1 MKKGTKKK
9 ARNAKTEMSRARII
23 AQPVQTLEGYQN
35 ILRDV
40 RGILDRAARLA
51 YKAVNHA
58 RITAYWEVGWRMV
71 RGELEN
77 KGRANYGARLVAN
90 MAKDLGISRYELA
103 RMMDFYRTYPIVAT
117 VPQQLSWSHI
127 RELLPLVEE
136 KRKFYELKA
145 VDEKWSVIEL
155 RRSIRRN
162 LYEQFKKDHRAI
174 PVKKLPSLPASEGI
188 FKERYHFDFLDLNRD
203 FSERELEDA
212 LCERAIQV
220 LTELGKHFSLVGR
233 QVKILIDGNWES
245 IDLVFF
251 HTRIHCYILV
261 ELKKEK
267 FKKDFVGQMN
277 GYIEYYRHHEETE
290 KDNPTIGLILCKN
303 IGYEEAVYA
312 LGGLE
317 KKIFVAKYQVN
328 LPTKKELTAELKSL
342 DGDSAE

>member
-1 MKKGTKKK
+1 
-9 ARNAKTEMSRARII
+9 
-23 AQPVQTLEGYQN
+23 
-35 ILRDV
+35 
-40 RGILDRAARLA
+40 
-51 YKAVNHA
+51 
-58 RITAYWEVGWRMV
+58 MV

-77 KGRANYGARLVAN
+77 KNRADYGLRLVAN
-90 MAKDLGISRYELA
+90 MARDIGMSRYELA

-127 RELLPLVEE
+127 RELLPLPEE
-136 KRKFYELKA
+136 KRKFYELKTA
-145 VDEKWSVIEL
+145 DNRWSISKL
-155 RRSIRRN
+155 RSAIRRN
-162 LYEQFKKDHRAI
+162 IYEEFKRGHRTI
-174 PVKKLPSLPASEGI
+174 PVKKLPSLPASDGL
-188 FKERYHFDFLDLNRD
+188 FKTSYDFDFLELNRD
-203 FSERELEDA
+203 FSERELEDG

-277 GYIEYYRHHEETE
+277 GYIEYYRHHEESDG
-290 KDNPTIGLILCKN
+290 DNPTIGLILCKDV
-303 IGYEEAVYA
+303 GYEEAVYA

-317 KKIFVAKYQVN
+317 KKIFVARYQVN
-328 LPTKKELTAELKSL
+328 LPTQKAITRELKSL
-342 DGDSAE
+342 DDEGQV

>member
-1 MKKGTKKK
+1 MGKSSKGKTGITGGQLPAK
-9 ARNAKTEMSRARII
+9 AVAVLK
-23 AQPVQTLEGYQN
+23 GYQQ
-35 ILRDV
+35 ILQDV
-40 RGILDRAARLA
+40 RAILGRAVLLAHKAVDQARL
-51 YKAVNHA
+51 N
-58 RITAYWEVGWRMV
+58 AYWKVGERMV

-77 KGRANYGARLVAN
+77 KDRADYGSHLVAN
-90 MAKDLGISRYELA
+90 MAKDIGISRYELA

-117 VPQQLSWSHI
+117 APQQLSWSHI

-136 KRKFYELKA
+136 KRRFYELKA
-145 VDEKWSVIEL
+145 VDERWSVAEL

-162 LYEQFKKDHRAI
+162 LYEQFKKGHRAI

-188 FKERYHFDFLDLNRD
+188 FKESYHFDFLDLSRD

-277 GYIEYYRHHEETE
+277 GYIEYYRHHEESAG
-290 KDNPTIGLILCKN
+290 DNPTIGLILCKD

-317 KKIFVAKYQVN
+317 EKIFVAKYRVN
-328 LPTKKELTAELKSL
+328 LPSQKAITRELKSF
-342 DGDSAE
+342 DGDASA